1 MSSIAVIGG
10 GKIGEALIV
19 GLING
24 GINPKNIHVTNR
36 EPERNQ
42 YLRDKYAVLTFDDNI
57 LAVDGA
63 DVVFLCVKPKVV
75 ASVVEEIS
83 DRIDNNEATT
93 VVSMAAGISIAVVEE
108 GLAAGAPVIRVMPNT
123 PMLVGAGMCAMAV
136 GRFVEAEQLAR
147 VKDLLSMVGAVR
159 VVDEHDMDAVTAMS
173 GSAPAYL
180 FLLVEAMIDAG
191 VNLGLTRDAARE
203 LSTMTFYGAAKM
215 LLDTSAEPAEL
226 RANVSSPGGSTIA
239 AIREFEEARLRAAVY
254 RATEACA
261 RRSKE
266 LGAS

>member
-24 GINPKNIHVTNR
+24 GINPKSIHVTNR

-136 GRFVEAEQLAR
+136 
-147 VKDLLSMVGAVR
+147 
-159 VVDEHDMDAVTAMS
+159 
-173 GSAPAYL
+173 
-180 FLLVEAMIDAG
+180 
-191 VNLGLTRDAARE
+191 
-203 LSTMTFYGAAKM
+203 
-215 LLDTSAEPAEL
+215 
-226 RANVSSPGGSTIA
+226 
-239 AIREFEEARLRAAVY
+239 
-254 RATEACA
+254 
-261 RRSKE
+261 
-266 LGAS
+266 

>member
-1 MSSIAVIGG
+1 MVEFMSSIAVIGG

-108 GLAAGAPVIRVMPNT
+108 GLAAGAPVIRVIAQWRWEGSWKQNNWPGSKICSVW
-123 PMLVGAGMCAMAV
+123 LVRC
-136 GRFVEAEQLAR
+136 E
-147 VKDLLSMVGAVR
+147 
-159 VVDEHDMDAVTAMS
+159 
-173 GSAPAYL
+173 
-180 FLLVEAMIDAG
+180 
-191 VNLGLTRDAARE
+191 
-203 LSTMTFYGAAKM
+203 
-215 LLDTSAEPAEL
+215 
-226 RANVSSPGGSTIA
+226 
-239 AIREFEEARLRAAVY
+239 
-254 RATEACA
+254 
-261 RRSKE
+261 
-266 LGAS
+266 

>member
-1 MSSIAVIGG
+1 MVEFMSSIAVIGG

-108 GLAAGAPVIRVMPNT
+108 GL
-123 PMLVGAGMCAMAV
+123 
-136 GRFVEAEQLAR
+136 
-147 VKDLLSMVGAVR
+147 
-159 VVDEHDMDAVTAMS
+159 
-173 GSAPAYL
+173 
-180 FLLVEAMIDAG
+180 
-191 VNLGLTRDAARE
+191 
-203 LSTMTFYGAAKM
+203 
-215 LLDTSAEPAEL
+215 
-226 RANVSSPGGSTIA
+226 
-239 AIREFEEARLRAAVY
+239 
-254 RATEACA
+254 
-261 RRSKE
+261 
-266 LGAS
+266 

>member
-173 GSAPAYL
+173 GCRCEFRFNSGCSSGIEHHD
-180 FLLVEAMIDAG
+180 LLRCGKNAIGYECGACGIAG
-191 VNLGLTRDAARE
+191 QCFISWWFHHCRYPR
-203 LSTMTFYGAAKM
+203 
-215 LLDTSAEPAEL
+215 
-226 RANVSSPGGSTIA
+226 I
-239 AIREFEEARLRAAVY
+239 
-254 RATEACA
+254 
-261 RRSKE
+261 
-266 LGAS
+266 

>member
-24 GINPKNIHVTNR
+24 GINPKSIHVTNR

-57 LAVDGA
+57 LAVDGV

-83 DRIDNNEATT
+83 NRVDNNEATT
-93 VVSMAAGISIAVVEE
+93 VVSMVAGISIAVVEE

-123 PMLVGAGMCAMAV
+123 PMLVGAGMCAMAA

-191 VNLGLTRDAARE
+191 VNLGLTRGAARE

-215 LLDTSAEPAEL
+215 LLDTGVEPAEL

-239 AIREFEEARLRAAVY
+239 AIREFEEAGLRAAVY

-261 RRSKE
+261 HRSKE